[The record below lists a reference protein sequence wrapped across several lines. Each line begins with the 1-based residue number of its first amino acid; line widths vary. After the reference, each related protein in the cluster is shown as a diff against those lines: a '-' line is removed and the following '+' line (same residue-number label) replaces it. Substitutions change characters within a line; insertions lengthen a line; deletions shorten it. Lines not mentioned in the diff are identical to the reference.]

1 MLANPTCLLFDLW
14 FYYFRKVEKRMSLD
28 DGGDVDEDG
37 PQMRKIRKKRSSIN
51 PVGEDTMGDSG
62 LSFLGE
68 FADGKKTRLCEK
80 ITCAKSNVK
89 PVCCVGLS
97 SKWEIE
103 FEIIHVIS
111 CCICWG

>member
-1 MLANPTCLLFDLW
+1 
-14 FYYFRKVEKRMSLD
+14 MSMD

-51 PVGEDTMGDSG
+51 PVGEDMMGDSG

-97 SKWEIE
+97 SK
-103 FEIIHVIS
+103 
-111 CCICWG
+111 